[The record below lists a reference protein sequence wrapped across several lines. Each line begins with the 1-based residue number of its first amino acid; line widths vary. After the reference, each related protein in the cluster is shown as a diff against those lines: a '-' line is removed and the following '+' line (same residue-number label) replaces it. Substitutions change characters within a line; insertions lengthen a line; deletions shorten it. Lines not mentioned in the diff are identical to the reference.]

1 MSKHTA
7 PTSLRTLAIE
17 LGYHSQYGIN
27 TPDRN
32 GKHRVV
38 EAFNPMTGITTRI
51 NDKAAA

>member
-1 MSKHTA
+1 MSKH
-7 PTSLRTLAIE
+7 LATTTIE
-17 LGYHSQYGIN
+17 ATYSDLVHGIDEN
-27 TPDRN
+27 FTYCDRN